1 MKLIQPA
8 FLGLLLFTLA
18 GCKQKT
24 DSKAEGE
31 KLMQVS
37 REWSKTA
44 ASRDIEKTMN
54 YWADDAILISA
65 GESLRTGKKAIR
77 QMVEQSLANPG
88 FQISWEP
95 QKAEVSENGDMGYL
109 TEITTITVND
119 SVGKPLAMKYNSLSI
134 WKKQADGSWKNV
146 VDVLSPEK

>member
-1 MKLIQPA
+1 MIAIKIAALVVLA
-8 FLGLLLFTLA
+8 FTFA
-18 GCKQKT
+18 GCNQKT

-44 ASRDIEKTMN
+44 ASRDIEKTMS

-65 GESLRTGKKAIR
+65 GEPLRSGKKAIR
-77 QMVEQSLANPG
+77 QMVEESLANPG

-95 QKAEVSENGDMGYL
+95 QKAEVSESGDMGYL

-119 SVGKPLAMKYNSLSI
+119 SVGKPLAMKYNSLTI
-134 WKKQADGSWKNV
+134 WKKQADGTWKNV